1 MRQKAHIAVGVG
13 FWLLFA
19 ALWIK
24 LIATHTVGLHAV
36 RTTGLELAAVA
47 GVVLAVTTWWIHH
60 NIGIYRRKGPRK
72 GRPSEPPRVDEDRLG
87 RAIRWQLPGGA
98 IAASRCEHLIVELDG
113 DVKTYRPAG

>member
-24 LIATHTVGLHAV
+24 LIAAHRVGLQALG
-36 RTTGLELAAVA
+36 TTGFELAVVA
-47 GVVLAVTTWWIHH
+47 GVVLAVTTWWIRH
-60 NIGIYRRKGPRK
+60 NVAIYRRKGPRK
-72 GRPSEPPRVDEDRLG
+72 GRPSQPPRVDEDRLG
-87 RAIRWQLPGGA
+87 RAVRWELPGGA
-98 IAASRCEHLIVELDG
+98 INASRCEHLVVELEG